1 MADRWTAYFLETS
14 PELTVPST
22 FVFEPARQVAAMTS
36 GTPLLANMSGAVHPL
51 LANLAAEDRID
62 PSVAV
67 LREGKRDRLASIARS
82 EPVEKTFV
90 AGVLGAG
97 ADVFAPVATKSNG
110 TLMASL
116 PAPTAKGDAL
126 ASKAIATLRA
136 KAAAPRAVAD
146 LSVDDVLGPAMRI
159 KQTAPQAPIGHA
171 LGLAP
176 VEASLEGEGNGL
188 SIFGSIDPVVPD
200 LGVPIPR
207 TRKEIKAAADA
218 RDKLFAKIAKAA
230 IRSSGDSDKALR
242 CLAEGIYH
250 EARGESRDGQIAV
263 AQVILNRVESKHYP
277 NSVCG
282 VVYQNKHRRNA
293 CQFSFACDGIADRV
307 RETKAWTK
315 AKAIAKSV
323 SDGTT
328 WLPQVGDSTHYHATY
343 VRPNWISEMQ
353 EKDKIGKHIFYRVRR
368 WKGWDNA

>member
-1 MADRWTAYFLETS
+1 M
-14 PELTVPST
+14 
-22 FVFEPARQVAAMTS
+22 
-36 GTPLLANMSGAVHPL
+36 
-51 LANLAAEDRID
+51 
-62 PSVAV
+62 AV

-82 EPVEKTFV
+82 EPVERTFV

-110 TLMASL
+110 TLMANL
-116 PAPTAKGDAL
+116 PAPSANGDAPSAKGDAPG
-126 ASKAIATLRA
+126 SKAIATLRA
-136 KAAAPRAVAD
+136 KAAAPRAVAE

-207 TRKEIKAAADA
+207 TRKEVKAAADA
-218 RDKLFAKIAKAA
+218 RDKLFARIAKAA
-230 IRSSGDSDKALR
+230 IRSSGDADKARR

-250 EARGESRDGQIAV
+250 EARGEPRNGQIAV

-277 NSVCG
+277 DSVCG

-315 AKAIAKSV
+315 AKAIAESV

-353 EKDKIGKHIFYRVRR
+353 QKDKIGKHIFYRVRR